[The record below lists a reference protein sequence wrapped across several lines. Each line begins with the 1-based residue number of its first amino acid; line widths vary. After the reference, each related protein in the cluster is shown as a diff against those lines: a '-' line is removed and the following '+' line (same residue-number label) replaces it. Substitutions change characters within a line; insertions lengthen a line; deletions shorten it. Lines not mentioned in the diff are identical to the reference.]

1 MLLDFCRGLV
11 ADLLSA
17 ENETVD
23 TAVYNKWHDDMVVA
37 ISDNLKTATVL
48 VLVQDFIKSDDIN
61 NATKL
66 ALIRFVD
73 ELLGLQFVDRAQ
85 KLVALE
91 QESAPDEI
99 VALAQQRADA
109 KANKDWATAD
119 SLRAQI
125 DAAGWTVL
133 DSKDG
138 YKIVKKA

>member
-1 MLLDFCRGLV
+1 MLDCYRGLV

-23 TAVYNKWHDDMVVA
+23 TDVYNKLHDDMVVA
-37 ISDNLKTATVL
+37 MSDNLKTATVL

-109 KANKDWATAD
+109 KANKDWVTAD

>member
-1 MLLDFCRGLV
+1 
-11 ADLLSA
+11 
-17 ENETVD
+17 
-23 TAVYNKWHDDMVVA
+23 MVVA

>member
-1 MLLDFCRGLV
+1 M

-23 TAVYNKWHDDMVVA
+23 TDVYNKWHDDMVVA

-91 QESAPDEI
+91 QESVPDEI

-109 KANKDWATAD
+109 KANKDWTTAD